1 MKLTIV
7 LFLTASVAV
16 SVFADDPAAGLPQ
29 GLDIGSTVLAAF
41 SEVTKQ
47 VNAMQ
52 SVLSQLNVQLNRM
65 ISTSTRLIAG
75 PELRYSDSDRAGLNP
90 GGLAGSLFETFNR
103 MTGQL
108 SSVQTTMQQLSQQ
121 LQRVLESSTRML
133 TGPSLYQ
140 SADQDNNNFVESVLR
155 TLESWAKQ
163 LQQMNAVLRT
173 MNGQWNRVI
182 ETGTRIITGTQQP
195 GAAQYSPQADS
206 GSGNGIA
213 GLPGL
218 PIPSG
223 LPGIEQLQQFFGLV
237 GQQLVSLQRILIDFS
252 GQLTRMVSNRGISP
266 MHQQPEP
273 DQQQATGQGSNAG
286 LTSPADSLLNIL
298 NLLTN
303 QFAQV
308 QRVLSDLNGQM
319 NRMLETGTRALG

>member
-7 LFLTASVAV
+7 FFLTASVAL
-16 SVFADDPAAGLPQ
+16 SFADDPATGLPQ

-75 PELRYSDSDRAGLNP
+75 PELRYSDSGLNP
-90 GGLAGSLFETFNR
+90 GGLAGSMFETFNR

-140 SADQDNNNFVESVLR
+140 TPDQENNNFVESVLR

-195 GAAQYSPQADS
+195 AAAQYSPQADS
-206 GSGNGIA
+206 GSGNSIA
-213 GLPGL
+213 SGLPGL
-218 PIPSG
+218 SLPSG

-266 MHQQPEP
+266 MHQQPDP
-273 DQQQATGQGSNAG
+273 SQQQETGQSQGQG

-303 QFAQV
+303 QFSQV